1 MHVLNAMLYIAL
13 TFSSFFQQES
23 GFEWNRKSTLSTE
36 RAIEFPGAVLEP
48 GVYIVRLRENT
59 ERRSVVEILNQDET
73 QVLATVVA
81 VPDHR
86 QRPDDTAEFTFHEV
100 KKDGPL
106 PVQTWYFSGD
116 LVGWEFVYP
125 KSRAKEIAKDSD
137 GHVMASNGNR
147 DAAIVAVTPNGKEV
161 VIDAP
166 LNQTARQKPQ

>member
-1 MHVLNAMLYIAL
+1 MHVLNAMLYIGLA
-13 TFSSFFQQES
+13 FSSLSQQEP

-36 RAIEFPGAVLEP
+36 RPVEFPGTVLEP

-59 ERRSVVEILNQDET
+59 ERRSVVEILNRDET

-86 QRPDDTAEFTFHEV
+86 QRPDDNAEFTFHEV

-106 PVQTWYFSGD
+106 PVQTWYFTGD

-125 KSRAKEIAKDSD
+125 KARAKEIAKDSD
-137 GHVMASNGNR
+137 SHVMASNGNK

-166 LNQTARQKPQ
+166 LTQTARQKPQ